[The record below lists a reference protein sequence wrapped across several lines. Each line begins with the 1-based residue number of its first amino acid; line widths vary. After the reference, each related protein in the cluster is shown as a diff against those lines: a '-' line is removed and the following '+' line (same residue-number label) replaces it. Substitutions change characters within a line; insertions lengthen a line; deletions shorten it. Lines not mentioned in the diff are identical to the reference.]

1 MRGRKGA
8 KYLLFVLLS
17 AFFCD
22 FATSRLCFLD
32 SIKFRV
38 VRMKGRGAPVEV
50 GIYLEEEKQDGSAGN
65 GTGNWPCSIL
75 VRGPGYNNETETEVA
90 ILASEGHKDQF
101 VDFLSFSSYIKGI
114 FG

>member
-1 MRGRKGA
+1 
-8 KYLLFVLLS
+8 
-17 AFFCD
+17 
-22 FATSRLCFLD
+22 
-32 SIKFRV
+32 
-38 VRMKGRGAPVEV
+38 MKGRGAPVEV

-114 FG
+114 FGWNGREFPLGKNAMENVADIRMG